1 MALNLVRAHSFKRT
15 SGLWQISLRASSAGP
30 SPSSPPKEGSLM
42 FKYEKFLSQ
51 WPKILSLHRMV
62 MDGSRWCFSDVKS
75 YFSVKSDLYKGVRK
89 IDQLTVPEL
98 EVQVQMM
105 TEGPKMAVVCILLPL
120 PLTVYIIGAAIIF
133 FPRLVL
139 TRHFWS
145 DEQRFEYFHREV
157 YDSQFRTLPGLITLY
172 KKPQDVPQKF
182 EDLDINVQFSLLR
195 LHGIYPIPF
204 LGMKRLLKRMEF
216 LKELDKQIRPKIN
229 SLTERQLIFNL
240 YIRRLDFSLLTA
252 DQMRE
257 TLRKWVEFSSNLS
270 NVQYLFAPVHF
281 KQPAFGDKMM

>member
-1 MALNLVRAHSFKRT
+1 MADFTKKF
-15 SGLWQISLRASSAGP
+15 RASSAGP
-30 SPSSPPKEGSLM
+30 PPSDPPKEGSLM
-42 FKYEKFLSQ
+42 FKYEKLLSQ
-51 WPKILSLHRMV
+51 WPKVLALHRMV
-62 MDGSRWCFSDVKS
+62 MNGSRWCFSDVKS
-75 YFSVKSDLYKGVRK
+75 YFSVKSDLYKGIRK

-204 LGMKRLLKRMEF
+204 FGMKRLLKRMEF

-270 NVQYLFAPVHF
+270 NVQYLLAPVHF